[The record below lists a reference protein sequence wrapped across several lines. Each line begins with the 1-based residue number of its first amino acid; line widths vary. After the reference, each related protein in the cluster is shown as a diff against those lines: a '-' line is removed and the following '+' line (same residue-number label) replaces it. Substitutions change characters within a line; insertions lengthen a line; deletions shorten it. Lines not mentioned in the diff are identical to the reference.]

1 MNRKAF
7 TLIELLVVVAIS
19 GILAAVGVVAYNGYT
34 GAARVSVIKTNYNNY
49 HKFIKSELTKCNNGL
64 ADKAFNISCPIN
76 NTRELIRGLNIEC
89 SSGDLSK
96 IMNPHL
102 SNTKACRNY
111 LANGNP
117 VDVGYL
123 NYYWN
128 NNYQILLLTCWK
140 DPCQPNKV
148 NRDMVE
154 IDLRNF

>member
-1 MNRKAF
+1 
-7 TLIELLVVVAIS
+7 
-19 GILAAVGVVAYNGYT
+19 
-34 GAARVSVIKTNYNNY
+34 
-49 HKFIKSELTKCNNGL
+49 
-64 ADKAFNISCPIN
+64 
-76 NTRELIRGLNIEC
+76 
-89 SSGDLSK
+89 
-96 IMNPHL
+96 MNPHL

-128 NNYQILLLTCWK
+128 NNYQILFLTCWK